1 MSKQQLWV
9 LEPVG
14 LAEEVGRPEGNLH
27 FKYQFQMIPMAL
39 CLDLLAASG
48 LGRLEALPFQ
58 HVVARC

>member
-1 MSKQQLWV
+1 M